1 MPNPYQSPETTQAPV
16 LPPGTPPALR
26 QILFSMKG
34 RIPRRAYWLF
44 SAVAGVL
51 MFIAVA
57 IVAIFYT
64 VSRPT
69 GTHLS
74 GPVTSSVGMSP
85 IIAVLIG
92 IIYILVIWISL
103 CLGAKRCHDHD
114 KSAWWMLI
122 PVYGFILVGFLR
134 GTVGPNKY
142 GQDPT

>member
-1 MPNPYQSPETTQAPV
+1 MANPYQSPETTQAPV
-16 LPPGTPPALR
+16 LPPGTPPTLK

-51 MFIAVA
+51 MFIATFA
-57 IVAIFYT
+57 IGLFLT
-64 VSRPT
+64 F
-69 GTHLS
+69 L
-74 GPVTSSVGMSP
+74 SSVP
-85 IIAVLIG
+85 INSTVIIMNIAP
-92 IIYILVIWISL
+92 ILSIFVIWISL

-134 GTVGPNKY
+134 GTVGSNKY